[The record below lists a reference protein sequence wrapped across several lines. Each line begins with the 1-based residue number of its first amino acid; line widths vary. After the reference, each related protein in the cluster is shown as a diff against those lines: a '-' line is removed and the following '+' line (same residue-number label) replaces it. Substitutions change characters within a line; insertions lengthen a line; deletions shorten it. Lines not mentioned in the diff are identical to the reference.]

1 MHFVGYF
8 TIFNVIY
15 ILCLLLLLRCSFRS
29 STLGR
34 LLSLSRLRTERVSG
48 ALILDLLDL
57 LLRWWVSLEGNV
69 LPLLGGVVSS
79 LDGRSKSNESLGDGR
94 LENLRGELQF
104 VSIHVALQVWRADTY
119 HVVAVV
125 FLHLLDAVVDDR
137 LLVSALDDEFLL
149 ALEMGGREENVFDK
163 GKDTVA
169 LYNLGERLCL
179 ADFAGDDFWRVE
191 EIDFAVCYS
200 SA

>member
-15 ILCLLLLLRCSFRS
+15 ILCLLLLLRGSFRS

-57 LLRWWVSLEGNV
+57 LLRWWVSLEGNI

-94 LENLRGELQF
+94 LESLRGELQF
-104 VSIHVALQVWRADTY
+104 VSIYVDFTSLQCRYIPRRCGSLPA
-119 HVVAVV
+119 
-125 FLHLLDAVVDDR
+125 
-137 LLVSALDDEFLL
+137 SARCCCRRS
-149 ALEMGGREENVFDK
+149 AP
-163 GKDTVA
+163 
-169 LYNLGERLCL
+169 RLC
-179 ADFAGDDFWRVE
+179 ARR
-191 EIDFAVCYS
+191 
-200 SA
+200 